1 MKKLSTLFLS
11 LLMAAGISS
20 SAQGTADLGTMN
32 NGKADSGYSTRT
44 STNKWVATNSAMV
57 KVDGITDAVCPT
69 LNGKTSAKGV
79 LTSPELSGGIGKLT
93 FKYANTFSENKGA
106 KLQIDI
112 IQNNS
117 TVASETMTTATMTQK
132 EVYTFT
138 SKELNV
144 AGAFTIKISNLSP
157 SNSTSNKD
165 RVSIGDLSWT
175 GYTAG
180 GDDPEPTPTYWVKFD
195 TEGQADWAT
204 PQIWAWDA
212 DGDFYTTWPG
222 EDMEATEDP
231 NILIKHFDKMPTG
244 IIISHSNGSVKAG
257 GGNIN
262 NPVNHATY
270 KSDASAVDEEGN
282 PVGGP
287 KDITVY
293 FDNRDTKWAA
303 VACYL
308 ESSPSWPGAVLSTA
322 EGKNHIYQVTFKDT
336 EGFIIFNNN
345 NNGIQTDNI
354 GDYVDGHIYKWKT
367 GTNNQGHED
376 LGVYDPANFPEGD
389 DPEPEVDHWYLVG
402 EATGWLL
409 DESME
414 LTAVDDSENVFSI
427 TLPSLAGEWKI
438 WNGAWGNAG
447 GKAFGPG
454 LETSAA
460 SGVAIDAWCNGLS
473 NDNFNF
479 PIKPETEV
487 TITLTIPEG
496 AAESSASVAAQ
507 LVVDYTAAE
516 ETLLIPEKLGVLS
529 TPWFTGN
536 NAVTEMAYDEA
547 TNTFSIDN
555 YEVGEDVP
563 AANALADGPATQKD
577 GYVQFGVNTQ
587 ATSWEELNQAHRYGA
602 ETDGTALQFSGD
614 MAEADVKH
622 FAANPGKC
630 NAFKLAPGKY
640 DLAVKFNPE
649 DKSIKLTAKVTP
661 TGVENVSID
670 ADNEAD
676 AEYFNLQGVKVAEPS
691 NGIFIRRA
699 NGKTTKVFVK

>member
-20 SAQGTADLGTMN
+20 SAQGTADFSTLN
-32 NGKADSGYSTRT
+32 NGTVGSSYDNYSTT
-44 STNKWVATNSAMV
+44 AGWKITNAQANKNALWNANELAP
-57 KVDGITDAVCPT
+57 I
-69 LNGKTSAKGV
+69 LNGGNPSGGTIS
-79 LTSPELSGGIGKLT
+79 SPELTGGIGKLT
-93 FKYANTFSENKGA
+93 FKYGYPFKDQKGFKA
-106 KLQIDI
+106 QIDI
-112 IQNNS
+112 KQDGKVVKTETLTNES
-117 TVASETMTTATMTQK
+117 TENGKAFSYTSPDFNLTGKFEIVITNLCPQQTAK
-132 EVYTFT
+132 
-138 SKELNV
+138 
-144 AGAFTIKISNLSP
+144 
-157 SNSTSNKD
+157 KD
-165 RVSIGDLSWT
+165 RLAIWDLSWT

-180 GDDPEPTPTYWVKFD
+180 GDDPDPTPTYWVKFD
-195 TEGQADWAT
+195 TEGQADWAA

-287 KDITVY
+287 KDVTVY
-293 FDNRDTKWAA
+293 FDNRDTKWAV

-308 ESSPSWPGAVLSTA
+308 ESSSSWPGAVLSTA

-345 NNGIQTDNI
+345 DNGIQTDNI
-354 GDYVDGHIYKWKT
+354 GDYVDGHIYKWAA
-367 GTNNQGHED
+367 GTDGKSHED

-402 EATGWLL
+402 EATGWAL

-414 LTAVDDSENVFSI
+414 LTAVDGSENVFSI

-454 LETSAA
+454 SETSAA

-479 PIKPETEV
+479 PIKPDTEV
-487 TITLTIPEG
+487 TIILTIPEG

-507 LVVDYTAAE
+507 LVVNYTAAE

-563 AANALADGPATQKD
+563 AENTLADEPATQKD
-577 GYVQFGVNTQ
+577 GYVQFGVNTE

-602 ETDGTALQFSGD
+602 EVEGTALDFSGD
-614 MAEADVKH
+614 MAEVAIKH
-622 FAANPGKC
+622 YANNPGEC
-630 NAFKLAPGKY
+630 QAFKLAPGKY